1 MTMIHLVPPDK
12 IQWFVF
18 GMLVVLSAVHVIT
31 LCIAL
36 LRKPKLAVIR
46 KSKMASLICAI
57 LGSSAVFSITINAIV
72 CRLFL
77 ATLSYRVWGAEEQ
90 SIQWISLCRDS
101 NLLSWAIVT
110 MGVGIFAIYLIG
122 QKEKSI
128 MDNISEA
135 NQAAQATAPNVA
147 DPGC

>member
-18 GMLVVLSAVHVIT
+18 AMLIVISAVHGIT
-31 LCIAL
+31 LCIAF

-46 KSKMASLICAI
+46 KSKMASLISAI
-57 LGSSAVFSITINAIV
+57 LGSSVVFSITINAIV

-77 ATLSYRVWGAEEQ
+77 VSLSFQVWGAEEQ
-90 SIQWISLCRDS
+90 SIQWIRLCRDS
-101 NLLSWAIVT
+101 NLFSWAIVA
-110 MGVGIFAIYLIG
+110 MGVGILAIYLIG

-135 NQAAQATAPNVA
+135 NQAAQATARKLA
-147 DPGC
+147 DPGR